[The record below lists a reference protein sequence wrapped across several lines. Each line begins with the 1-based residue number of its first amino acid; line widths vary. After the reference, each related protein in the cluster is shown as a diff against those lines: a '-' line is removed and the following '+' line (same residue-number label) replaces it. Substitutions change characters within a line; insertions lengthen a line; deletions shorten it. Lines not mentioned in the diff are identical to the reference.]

1 MSDLVLG
8 ARIDPSWNRSSSGK
22 DLSAASEED
31 LRYSYLLGDV
41 ELRSGDI
48 DLSANWGWVPL
59 LDFVASLIPL
69 LRRLPTTGQE
79 SFEFTESGSQLRFYL
94 MDDCVEIRTNYKS
107 GIICI
112 PYEELMRQASDFAV
126 DTMRHL
132 RDVAPSLDRNPVFR
146 RISDDLSST

>member
-1 MSDLVLG
+1 MSDLVLA
-8 ARIDPSWNRSSSGK
+8 ARIDASWNRSSTEK

-48 DLSANWGWVPL
+48 DLGASWGWVPL

-69 LRRLPTTGQE
+69 LPRLATTRQE
-79 SFEFTESGSQLRFYL
+79 SFEFTESGSQLRFYF
-94 MDDCVEIRTNYKS
+94 MNDCVESRTNYKP

-126 DTMRHL
+126 NTMKHL
-132 RDVAPSLDRNPVFR
+132 REVAPSLDRNPVFR
-146 RISDDLSST
+146 RISDDLWST

>member
-1 MSDLVLG
+1 MSDLVLA
-8 ARIDPSWNRSSSGK
+8 ARIDPSWNRSSTEK
-22 DLSAASEED
+22 DLSAVSEED

-48 DLSANWGWVPL
+48 DLSASWGWVPL

-69 LRRLPTTGQE
+69 LRRLPTTRQE
-79 SFEFTESGSQLRFYL
+79 SFEFTESGSQIRFYL
-94 MDDCVEIRTNYKS
+94 MDDCVEIRTNYKP

-126 DTMRHL
+126 NTMRHL
-132 RDVAPSLDRNPVFR
+132 RDVAPSLDHNPVFR